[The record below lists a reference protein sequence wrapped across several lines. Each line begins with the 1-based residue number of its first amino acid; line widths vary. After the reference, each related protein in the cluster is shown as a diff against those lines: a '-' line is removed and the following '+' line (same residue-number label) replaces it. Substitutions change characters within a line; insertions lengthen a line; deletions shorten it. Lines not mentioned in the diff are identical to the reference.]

1 MLPMLIVLIAA
12 VATVVP
18 ARAPIAE
25 PPYQPLRT
33 AQVTPGNRS
42 APAPWGRVPAL
53 RMPVVGTVVRG
64 FEEPAGQYGPGHRG
78 IDLAAPVGERV
89 AAPAAGRVVFAGPVA
104 GRGWVSL
111 LVASGVVVTVGPLL
125 QTATA
130 VGPSARALD
139 PVVVVGRRVRALDPL
154 GRLGPGHAGSL
165 HLSLRIDG
173 VYVDPLP
180 YLVDRPR
187 PRLAPLLAPGGRPGP
202 GLREA

>member
-18 ARAPIAE
+18 APAPIAE
-25 PPYQPLRT
+25 PPYQPPRT
-33 AQVTPGNRS
+33 AQGTPGNPS
-42 APAPWGRVPAL
+42 APAPWGRAPAL

-111 LVASGVVVTVGPLL
+111 LVAPGVVVTVGPLL

-130 VGPSARALD
+130 VGPSA
-139 PVVVVGRRVRALDPL
+139 RALDPL

>member
-18 ARAPIAE
+18 APAPIAE
-25 PPYQPLRT
+25 PPYQPPRT
-33 AQVTPGNRS
+33 AQGTPGNPS
-42 APAPWGRVPAL
+42 APAPSGRAPAL

-111 LVASGVVVTVGPLL
+111 LVAPGVVVTVGPLL

-139 PVVVVGRRVRALDPL
+139 PVVVMGRRVRALDPL